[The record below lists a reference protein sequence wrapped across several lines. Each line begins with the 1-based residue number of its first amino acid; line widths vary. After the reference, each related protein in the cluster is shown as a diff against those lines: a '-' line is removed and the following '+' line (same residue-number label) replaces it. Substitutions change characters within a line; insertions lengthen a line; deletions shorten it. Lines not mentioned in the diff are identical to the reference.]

1 MAFPPPEHKKAGYGL
16 LAVFAG
22 VIFLYGIV
30 RWLLAIFAG
39 V

>member
-1 MAFPPPEHKKAGYGL
+1 MAFPPPEHKKADHGF

-22 VIFLYGIV
+22 LILIYAIV